1 MHILIEFLKRR
12 NPKDV
17 VIQDKFE
24 YPGAVIIKSGQR
36 SNTAAKVI
44 LPAVTTIFLAIYCI
58 ASNINLQMK
67 N

>member
-24 YPGAVIIKSGQR
+24 YPGTVIIKSGQR

-44 LPAVTTIFLAIYCI
+44 LPAVTTIFLAMYFI
-58 ASNINLQMK
+58 ASNINLEMR